1 MLVSALVSYLLGILV
16 TAVGLQFLHAGAS
29 KLRAC
34 SKVRDLRSPGAA
46 LALVVATAEILGG
59 AGLVIGSPVG
69 SAIVVILIMVTTAA
83 ALIRAAELDN
93 PYVDPADAPEVTE
106 LSLPAVVR
114 NFVQAFLAVIAVIYP
129 VTTGSIVVLTC
140 ALAVFLLYLGVE
152 AVRTRWLALHDE
164 GAAPPA
170 L

>member
-1 MLVSALVSYLLGILV
+1 MLVSAFASYLLGILV

-34 SKVRDLRSPGAA
+34 AKIRDLRSPGAA
-46 LALVVATAEILGG
+46 LALVVATAEIIGG

-69 SAIVVILIMVTTAA
+69 SAIVVILIMVTTAG
-83 ALIRAAELDN
+83 ALVRAAELDN
-93 PYVDPADAPEVTE
+93 PYADPADAPEVTE
-106 LSLPAVVR
+106 LSVPAVLR

-140 ALAVFLLYLGVE
+140 ALAVFMLYLGAE
-152 AVRTRWLALHDE
+152 AFRARRLAIN
-164 GAAPPA
+164 
-170 L
+170 